1 MGYRGRVVEPVTFET
16 LLRRPHVKQ
25 SQIHRTCCSSIREVE
40 VSESVGVSSVSYQ
53 QLKPCPAI
61 GRVCNCCRTHN
72 LTGPPT
78 RLLIK

>member
-1 MGYRGRVVEPVTFET
+1 MEYRCRVVEPVTFET
-16 LLRRPHVKQ
+16 KFRRPLVKQ
-25 SQIHRTCCSSIREVE
+25 SQIHRTRSPTRER
-40 VSESVGVSSVSYQ
+40 SESVGVSSVPHQ

-78 RLLIK
+78 RQLIKQE